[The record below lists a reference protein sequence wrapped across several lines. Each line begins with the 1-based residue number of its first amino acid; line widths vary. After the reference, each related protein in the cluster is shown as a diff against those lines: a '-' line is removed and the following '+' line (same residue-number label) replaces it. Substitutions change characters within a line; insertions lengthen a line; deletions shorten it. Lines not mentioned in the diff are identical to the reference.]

1 MEPNSGVGMMQEK
14 QVVIV
19 GGGFG
24 GLYAAKAMRRLP
36 LRVTVVDRHNYHLF
50 QPLLYQVATGGL
62 SPGDIASP
70 LRGIIGAQKNTWVLQ
85 AQVVDIDPV
94 ARQVILTDG
103 ALPYDML
110 VVATGVRHS
119 YFGHEEWSENA
130 PGLKT
135 IDDAL
140 EIRRRVFTAFEQA
153 EREPDPER
161 RRMWQTFVLVGG
173 GPTGVELAGALG
185 ELANRTLRD
194 DFKNID
200 PTQTRILLVEGG
212 ERVLPTYPPHLSA
225 KAAASVA
232 RLGVTICL
240 KTMVTQIGEHV
251 VTLKAGE
258 RVEQVFAG
266 TILWAAGVQAS
277 PLGRILAQKTGAE
290 LDRSGRVIVNPDLTL
305 PHHPDIFV
313 IGDLAHFAHQTG
325 QPLPGVAQVAMQ
337 MGAYVAQRLKKGE
350 PAGQRPPF
358 HYTDK
363 GNLAVIGRNAAVA
376 DLGRLKFSGYLAWL
390 IWVFIHITYLIEF
403 DNKVKVL
410 FEWFQDYLFR
420 KRGARLITRM
430 DG

>member
-1 MEPNSGVGMMQEK
+1 MMKEK
-14 QVVIV
+14 QVVII

-36 LRVTVVDRHNYHLF
+36 VRLTVVDRYNYHLF

-70 LRGIIGAQKNTWVLQ
+70 LRGIVGQQKNTWVLQ
-85 AQVVDIDPV
+85 ANVVDIDPV

-103 ALPYDML
+103 ALPYDVL

-119 YFGHEEWSENA
+119 YFGHEEWSDDA

-140 EIRRRVFTAFEQA
+140 EIRRRVFTAFEKA
-153 EREPDPER
+153 ERESDPAQR
-161 RRMWQTFVLVGG
+161 QMWQTFILVGG

-212 ERVLPTYPPHLSA
+212 ERVLPTYPANLST
-225 KAAASVA
+225 KAARAVE
-232 RLGVTICL
+232 RLGVTIRL
-240 KTMVTQIGEHV
+240 KTMVTQVGEHW
-251 VTLKAGE
+251 VTLKVGE
-258 RVEQVFAG
+258 KVEQVAAG

-277 PLGRILAQKTGAE
+277 PLGRVLAEKMGAE

-305 PHHPDIFV
+305 PNYPDIFV

-350 PAGQRPPF
+350 PAGQRPAF

-376 DLGRLKFSGYLAWL
+376 DLGWLKLSGYLAWL

>member
-1 MEPNSGVGMMQEK
+1 MRQEK

-36 LRVTVVDRHNYHLF
+36 VRLTVVDRHNYHLF

-62 SPGDIASP
+62 SPGDVASP
-70 LRGIIGAQKNTWVLQ
+70 LRGIVGRQKNTWVLQ
-85 AQVVDIDPV
+85 ANVTDIDTGLRQVV
-94 ARQVILTDG
+94 LTDG
-103 ALPYDML
+103 VLPYDVL
-110 VVATGVRHS
+110 VVATGVKHS
-119 YFGHEEWSENA
+119 YFGHEEWSEDA

-140 EIRRRVFTAFEQA
+140 EIRRRVFTAFEKA
-153 EREPDPER
+153 ERESDPAR
-161 RRMWQTFVLVGG
+161 RQMWQTFVLVGA

-212 ERVLPTYPPHLSA
+212 GRVLPTYPTQLSA
-225 KAAASVA
+225 KAAAAVT
-232 RLGVTICL
+232 RLGVTICTNTL
-240 KTMVTQIGEHV
+240 VTRIDGHE
-251 VTLKAGE
+251 VTLKEEAQE
-258 RVEQVFAG
+258 ETIMAG

-277 PLGRILAQKTGAE
+277 PLGRILAEKTGAE
-290 LDRSGRVIVNPDLTL
+290 MDRSGRVIVQSDLTI
-305 PHHPDIFV
+305 PNHPDIFV

-337 MGAYVAQRLKKGE
+337 MGYYVAQRLKYNE
-350 PAGQRPPF
+350 PPAQRPPF
-358 HYTDK
+358 RYKDK
-363 GNLAVIGRNAAVA
+363 GSLAVIGRNAAVA
-376 DLGRLKFSGYLAWL
+376 DLGGLKLSGYLAWL
-390 IWVFIHITYLIEF
+390 IWVFIHIAYLIEF

-420 KRGARLITRM
+420 KRGARLITKM

>member
-1 MEPNSGVGMMQEK
+1 MRQEK

-36 LRVTVVDRHNYHLF
+36 VRLTVVDRHNYHLF

-62 SPGDIASP
+62 SPGDVASP
-70 LRGIIGAQKNTWVLQ
+70 LRGIVGRQKNTWVLQ
-85 AQVVDIDPV
+85 ANVTDIDTGLRQVV
-94 ARQVILTDG
+94 LTDG
-103 ALPYDML
+103 VLPYDVL
-110 VVATGVRHS
+110 VVATGVKHS
-119 YFGHEEWSENA
+119 YFGHEEWSEDA

-140 EIRRRVFTAFEQA
+140 EIRRRVFTAFEKA
-153 EREPDPER
+153 ERESDPAR
-161 RRMWQTFVLVGG
+161 RQMWQTFVLVGA

-212 ERVLPTYPPHLSA
+212 GRVLPTYPTQLSA
-225 KAAASVA
+225 KAAAAVT
-232 RLGVTICL
+232 RLGVTICTNTL
-240 KTMVTQIGEHV
+240 VTRIDGHE
-251 VTLKAGE
+251 VTLKEEAQE
-258 RVEQVFAG
+258 ETIMAG

-277 PLGRILAQKTGAE
+277 PLGRILAEKTGAE
-290 LDRSGRVIVNPDLTL
+290 MDRSGRVIVQSDLTI
-305 PHHPDIFV
+305 PNHPDIFV
-313 IGDLAHFAHQTG
+313 IGDLAHFAHQTE

-337 MGAYVAQRLKKGE
+337 MGYYVAQRLKYNE
-350 PAGQRPPF
+350 PPAQRPPF
-358 HYTDK
+358 RYKDK
-363 GNLAVIGRNAAVA
+363 GSLAVIGRNAAVA
-376 DLGRLKFSGYLAWL
+376 DLGGLKLSGYLAWL
-390 IWVFIHITYLIEF
+390 IWVFIHIAYLIEF

-420 KRGARLITRM
+420 KRGARLITKM

>member
-1 MEPNSGVGMMQEK
+1 V
-14 QVVIV
+14 
-19 GGGFG
+19 
-24 GLYAAKAMRRLP
+24 RL
-36 LRVTVVDRHNYHLF
+36 TVVDRQNYHLF

-70 LRGIIGAQKNTWVLQ
+70 LRGVIGRQKNTWVVHSE
-85 AQVVDIDPV
+85 VVDIDPLTK
-94 ARQVILTDG
+94 RVILVDG
-103 ALPYDML
+103 ELPYDTL

-119 YFGHEEWSENA
+119 YFGHEEWSDDA

-140 EIRRRVFTAFEQA
+140 EMRQRVLLAFEKA
-153 EREPDPER
+153 ERETDPVKR
-161 RRMWQTFVLVGG
+161 QMWQTFLLVGG

-185 ELANRTLRD
+185 ELANRTMRH

-212 ERVLPTYPPHLSA
+212 DQILPSYPSDLSA
-225 KAAASVA
+225 KAAAAVA
-232 RLGVTICL
+232 RLGVTIRTQ
-240 KTMVTQIGEHV
+240 TMVTQIDKHM
-251 VTLKAGE
+251 VTLKQGE
-258 RVEQVFAG
+258 QVEQVQAG

-277 PLGRILAQKTGAE
+277 PLGRVLAEKTGVG
-290 LDRSGRVIVNPDLTL
+290 LDRSGRVMVNPDLTL
-305 PHHPDIFV
+305 PNYPDIFV

-337 MGAYVAQRLKKGE
+337 MGSYVAQRLKKGE
-350 PAGQRPPF
+350 PTGERPAF
-358 HYTDK
+358 RYTDK

-376 DLGRLKFSGYLAWL
+376 DLGWIKLSGYLAWL

-403 DNKVKVL
+403 DNRVKVL
-410 FEWFQDYLFR
+410 FEWSQDYLFR
-420 KRGARLITRM
+420 KRGARLITRG

>member
-1 MEPNSGVGMMQEK
+1 MQEK
-14 QVVIV
+14 RVVIV

-36 LRVTVVDRHNYHLF
+36 VRLTVVDRHNYHLF

-70 LRGIIGAQKNTWVLQ
+70 LRGVIGQQKNTWVVQ
-85 AQVVDIDPV
+85 SEVVDIDP
-94 ARQVILTDG
+94 LTKRVVLVDG
-103 ALPYDML
+103 ELPYDVL

-119 YFGHEEWSENA
+119 YFGHEEWAAAA

-140 EIRRRVFTAFEQA
+140 EMRQRVLLAFEKA
-153 EREPDPER
+153 ERETDPVKR
-161 RRMWQTFVLVGG
+161 QMWQTFLLVGG

-185 ELANRTLRD
+185 ELANRTMRH

-212 ERVLPTYPPHLSA
+212 DRILPSYPPDLSA
-225 KAAASVA
+225 KAAAAVA
-232 RLGVTICL
+232 RLGVTIQTGAL
-240 KTMVTQIGEHV
+240 VTQIDEHT
-251 VTLKAGE
+251 VTLKQGE
-258 RVEQVFAG
+258 QVEQVQAG

-277 PLGRILAQKTGAE
+277 PLGRVLAEKTGVE
-290 LDRSGRVIVNPDLTL
+290 LDRSGRVMVNPDLTV
-305 PHHPDIFV
+305 PDYPDIFV
-313 IGDLAHFAHQTG
+313 IGDLAHFAHQDEG
-325 QPLPGVAQVAMQ
+325 KPLPGVAQVAMQ
-337 MGAYVAQRLKKGE
+337 MGSYVAQRLKKDE
-350 PAGQRPPF
+350 PIGQRPAF

-376 DLGRLKFSGYLAWL
+376 DLGWIKLSGYLAWL

-403 DNKVKVL
+403 DNRVKVL
-410 FEWFQDYLFR
+410 FEWFQDYMFR
-420 KRGARLITRM
+420 KRGARLITRV

>member
-1 MEPNSGVGMMQEK
+1 MVIMKEK

-36 LRVTVVDRHNYHLF
+36 VRLTVVDRQNYHLF

-70 LRGIIGAQKNTWVLQ
+70 LRGVIGRQKNTWVVHSE
-85 AQVVDIDPV
+85 VVDIDP
-94 ARQVILTDG
+94 LTKRVVLVDG
-103 ALPYDML
+103 ELPYDVL

-119 YFGHEEWSENA
+119 YFGHEEWSDDA

-135 IDDAL
+135 IEDAL
-140 EIRRRVFTAFEQA
+140 EMRRRVFSAFEQA
-153 EREPDPER
+153 ERETDPVKR
-161 RRMWQTFVLVGG
+161 QMWQTFVLVGG

-185 ELANRTLRD
+185 ELANRTMRD

-200 PTQTRILLVEGG
+200 PTQTQILLVEGG
-212 ERVLPTYPPHLSA
+212 ERVLPAYPPDLSA
-225 KAAASVA
+225 KAAAAVA
-232 RLGVTICL
+232 RLGVTIRTQ
-240 KTMVTQIGEHV
+240 TMVTQIGTHL
-251 VTLKAGE
+251 VTLKQGE
-258 RVEQVFAG
+258 QVEQVQAG

-277 PLGRILAQKTGAE
+277 PLGRVLAEKTGVA
-290 LDRSGRVIVNPDLTL
+290 LDRSGRVMVNPDLTL
-305 PHHPDIFV
+305 PNYPDIFV

-337 MGAYVAQRLKKGE
+337 MGSYVAQRLKTGE
-350 PAGQRPPF
+350 PAGERPAF
-358 HYTDK
+358 RYTDK

-376 DLGRLKFSGYLAWL
+376 DLGWLKLSGYPAWL

-403 DNKVKVL
+403 DNRVKVL

-420 KRGARLITRM
+420 KRGARLITRG